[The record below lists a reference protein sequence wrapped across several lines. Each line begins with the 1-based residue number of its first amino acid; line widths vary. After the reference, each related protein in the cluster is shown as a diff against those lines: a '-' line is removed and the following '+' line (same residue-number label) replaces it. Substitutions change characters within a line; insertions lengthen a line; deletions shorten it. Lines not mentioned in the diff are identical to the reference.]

1 MIAAVN
7 NELTHAHTHTTAAT
21 ARITLCVC
29 EEMNV
34 LGWEA
39 LSCSVP
45 SAARLYMLYGPQV
58 THTLCIRTRI
68 ELKIS
73 PISLRL
79 HTASDQ
85 DYSHHTLLKFATLK
99 QPFFLIGGKSFEIII
114 QQHIIF

>member
-7 NELTHAHTHTTAAT
+7 NELTHAHTTA

-34 LGWEA
+34 LGWDAAA

-45 SAARLYMLYGPQV
+45 SERAYMLYGPQV

-68 ELKIS
+68 
-73 PISLRL
+73 
-79 HTASDQ
+79 AQ
-85 DYSHHTLLKFATLK
+85 DFAN
-99 QPFFLIGGKSFEIII
+99 
-114 QQHIIF
+114 